1 MFHKWRWWQ
10 FSLRRLFA
18 LTTIVALLCTFLLLP
33 TIRARRF
40 TSAVQG
46 GRHDMACQM
55 CPSLEQISD
64 DTWRMKDVRAG
75 LAYLTL
81 KEVVCGKRCFW
92 LAYKTHFFLFQA
104 TLTEIRLLYC
114 TMD

>member
-18 LTTIVALLCTFLLLP
+18 LMTVVALLCAFLLLP

-40 TSAVQG
+40 VSAVQG
-46 GRHDMACQM
+46 GRHDVACQM
-55 CPSLEQISD
+55 CPSLEQVSD

-81 KEVVCGKRCFW
+81 KEAVCGKRCFW
-92 LAYKTHFFLFQA
+92 LAYETHFFLFQA
-104 TLTEIRLLYC
+104 TPTEIRLMYC